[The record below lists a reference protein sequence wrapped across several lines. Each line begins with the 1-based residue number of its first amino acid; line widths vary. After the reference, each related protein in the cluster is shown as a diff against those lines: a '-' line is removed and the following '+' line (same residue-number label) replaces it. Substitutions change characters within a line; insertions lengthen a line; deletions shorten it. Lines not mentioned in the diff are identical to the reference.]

1 MCDFLFSSF
10 VSLFSE
16 FIFFGGSDIYRR
28 VEKVEHWDFA
38 QHDRLCALHI
48 KYVYVQQHRERTSR
62 RGELTFFGSHRKYRI
77 IICEEFSVFLHL
89 GFFDDVEKR
98 GAK

>member
-1 MCDFLFSSF
+1 MCDFLFSPF

-38 QHDRLCALHI
+38 QHDRLCALHKI
-48 KYVYVQQHRERTSR
+48 YEYVQQHREREQADAVS
-62 RGELTFFGSHRKYRI
+62 SH
-77 IICEEFSVFLHL
+77 SVAVIENIVLYVKSFQC
-89 GFFDDVEKR
+89 FCI
-98 GAK
+98 